1 MGIGGALGLEVEE
14 VRAGKGVG
22 LVKRLLGKPSN
33 RCPVG
38 EAAAGAAAGAA
49 ALVAGTVG
57 EGVAGPAVRGEGVC
71 ASAGA
76 ATAASSAMQE
86 SSFMGG
92 YTFCLR
98 ERMALILQWVFRFGK
113 VGVSTPLIWR
123 GLSCKRMLT

>member
-38 EAAAGAAAGAA
+38 EAVAGAA

-113 VGVSTPLIWR
+113 VGGSTPLIWR